1 MKRTFLLI
9 LLISFINGSLNAQK
23 TYALLM
29 GVQKY
34 SNSPV
39 YDHKEEQDLFNPK
52 RNVLELKKILE
63 SSGVSASAVTGRNVN
78 AQNIEAKI
86 ERLVEIS
93 NVKPYQYDFIIY
105 YSGHGAVNN
114 MCFWDGFYEYRKF
127 LPLLTKIK
135 AKHIFMFVDD
145 CHGGSAGPFIM
156 NGASDEINQK
166 LIFFSASRGNETS
179 LDSKLYAHAYFTNA
193 LIQGLRG
200 FCDSNE
206 DKNIDVMELYQFIY
220 DEVMARCRNFN
231 ALPPRDRTSRS
242 GNVMTANMH
251 PQIFAPGFTQ
261 EELKNT
267 TIIRW

>member
-1 MKRTFLLI
+1 
-9 LLISFINGSLNAQK
+9 
-23 TYALLM
+23 M
-29 GVQKY
+29 GVQTY
-34 SNSPV
+34 SNSIV
-39 YDHKEEQDLFNPK
+39 YGNKREHDLFNPK
-52 RNVLELKKILE
+52 RNVLELKKVLE

-86 ERLVEIS
+86 NRLVEIS

-127 LPLLTKIK
+127 LPLLAKIK

-145 CHGGSAGPFIM
+145 CHGGSAGQFIM
-156 NGASDEINQK
+156 NGSSDEVNQK

-179 LDSKLYAHAYFTNA
+179 LDSGLLAHAFFTNS
-193 LIQGLRG
+193 LIEGLRG

-206 DKNIDVMELYQFIY
+206 DKIIDVMELYKFICI
-220 DEVMARCRNFN
+220 EVMDRSRNFN
-231 ALPPRDRTSRS
+231 ALPPSERTDRG
-242 GNVMTANMH
+242 GNVLTVNMH
-251 PQIFAPGFTQ
+251 PQLYAPGFTQ

-267 TIIRW
+267 AIIRWE